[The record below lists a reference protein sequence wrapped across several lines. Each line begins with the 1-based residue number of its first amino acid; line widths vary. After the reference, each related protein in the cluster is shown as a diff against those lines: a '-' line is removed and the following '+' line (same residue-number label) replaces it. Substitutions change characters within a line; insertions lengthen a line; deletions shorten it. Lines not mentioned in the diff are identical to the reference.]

1 MTAPALKA
9 RAVAVAAP
17 ASTSAVRRVVLGVR
31 MICPSSWGRLP
42 GPSHSPSR
50 RAAQMPCAPCGD
62 GVEVLAPRRATVT
75 VAGSRRDNGRVPTV
89 LVVEDER
96 DLRDLLRRYLE
107 RAGHAVLTAATGAE
121 GLAMIADAAV
131 DLLVLDLGLPDID
144 GLEVLD
150 EASTLRVPVLVLTA
164 RSAVED
170 RITGLERGAA
180 DYVTKPF
187 SPREVVLRVAAILGR
202 GPAAPESRVR
212 TYGGGRLRIDEE
224 RHEATLDGSLLDL
237 TPTEW
242 GLLVALAD
250 TPGRVHSRYELVNRV
265 RGYEFAGY
273 ERTID
278 SHIKNLRHE
287 LGGAG
292 AQIVQTVV
300 GVGYR
305 LGWGRDR

>member
-1 MTAPALKA
+1 
-9 RAVAVAAP
+9 
-17 ASTSAVRRVVLGVR
+17 
-31 MICPSSWGRLP
+31 
-42 GPSHSPSR
+42 
-50 RAAQMPCAPCGD
+50 
-62 GVEVLAPRRATVT
+62 
-75 VAGSRRDNGRVPTV
+75 V

-131 DLLVLDLGLPDID
+131 DLLVLDLGLPDVD

-164 RSAVED
+164 RSTVED

-202 GPAAPESRVR
+202 GAGAPEGRVR
-212 TYGGGRLRIDEE
+212 SYGAGRLRIDEE
-224 RHEATLDGSLLDL
+224 RHEARLDGTLLDL

-287 LGGAG
+287 LGNAG
-292 AQIVQTVV
+292 SQIVQTVV

-305 LGWGRDR
+305 LGWERDR

>member
-1 MTAPALKA
+1 M
-9 RAVAVAAP
+9 
-17 ASTSAVRRVVLGVR
+17 SE
-31 MICPSSWGRLP
+31 
-42 GPSHSPSR
+42 PSR
-50 RAAQMPCAPCGD
+50 RHLVGIAQH
-62 GVEVLAPRRATVT
+62 R
-75 VAGSRRDNGRVPTV
+75 V
-89 LVVEDER
+89 LVVDDDQDIR
-96 DLRDLLRRYLE
+96 TLLADVLARADLE
-107 RAGHAVLTAATGAE
+107 VSTAASGREALRQTFAHRP
-121 GLAMIADAAV
+121 
-131 DLLVLDLGLPDID
+131 DLVVLDLGLPDID